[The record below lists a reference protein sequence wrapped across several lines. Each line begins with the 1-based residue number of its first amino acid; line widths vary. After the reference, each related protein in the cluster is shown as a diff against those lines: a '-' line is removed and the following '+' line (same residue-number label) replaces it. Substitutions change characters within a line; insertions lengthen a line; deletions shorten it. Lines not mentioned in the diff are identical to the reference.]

1 MSTISQASPDFVTS
15 GYALVS
21 QGARYDAE
29 GRQAWRV
36 VYEGTQDGID
46 ALRATFPGSGVDVDS
61 EFLPGGRSRLTAVYG
76 YYPGSGGGP
85 GSEVPQEQWSYEE
98 ISTQPSLWTHPT
110 VAPVISKAGGSALKK
125 QLEDAIRAGE
135 PNPWGTATSGD
146 LSVMRDVYDRFLR
159 GVESWEASRPVIRRV
174 RSFTVQYAP
183 RTTLLI
189 TSQVYSRSSLISS
202 FSPPSAFQAQ
212 IPVDPTWDPPT
223 VQSQWGWKKGPQS
236 SGYNKATRLYEE
248 VLTWEGAFWDTA
260 LYIFL

>member
-98 ISTQPSLWTHPT
+98 ISTQPSLWTHPL
-110 VAPVISKAGGSALKK
+110 VAPVITGAGGSEYKK
-125 QLEDAIRAGE
+125 QIEDGVRAGT
-135 PNPWGTATSGD
+135 PNPWGTATSGTD
-146 LSVMRDVYDRFLR
+146 AVLRNVYDRMLR
-159 GVESWEASRPVIRRV
+159 GTESWEASRPIIRRV

-189 TSQVYSRSSLISS
+189 TSQVYSRASLIST
-202 FSPPSAFQAQ
+202 FNPPSAFQPQ
-212 IPVDPTWDPPT
+212 IPVNPDWAPSAPDS
-223 VQSQWGWKKGPQS
+223 VWGWKKGPQS

-248 VLTWEGAFWDTA
+248 TLTWEGAFWDEA
-260 LYIFL
+260 LYLFV